1 MRLGQGIG
9 VAREHQHRLAED
21 CEVGNAAGVM
31 IGLADALGCPR
42 GDAAGQES
50 HDVQL
55 LPDLEVVTDGDGD
68 LGVVVHRWAPCWRS
82 PRNMNE
88 ASARRLDIRAGNRKS
103 VGEGKMWYVGLDL
116 GGGRIIKQ

>member
-1 MRLGQGIG
+1 
-9 VAREHQHRLAED
+9 
-21 CEVGNAAGVM
+21 M

-88 ASARRLDIRAGNRKS
+88 ASARRLDIRAGGPELAGGDAVARLEAPDKVTLVDEIGRAS
-103 VGEGKMWYVGLDL
+103 CRERVCQYV
-116 GGGRIIKQ
+116 